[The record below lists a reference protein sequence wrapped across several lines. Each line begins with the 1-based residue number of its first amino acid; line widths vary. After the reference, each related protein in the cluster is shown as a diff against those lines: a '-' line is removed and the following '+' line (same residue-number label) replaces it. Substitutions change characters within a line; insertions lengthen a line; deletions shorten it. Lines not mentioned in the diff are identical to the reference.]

1 MVGNE
6 AEDGVSSP
14 SGLIVTMSTALGGIG
29 RKKGIGGGCRKGDLK
44 INQFKNGRNDT
55 QPSPLPPSPM
65 KRQKLFERLKQNA
78 TVTTE

>member
-29 RKKGIGGGCRKGDLK
+29 RKKGIGGRWEMGDMK
-44 INQFKNGRNDT
+44 TQNTKRVGNDI
-55 QPSPLPPSPM
+55 
-65 KRQKLFERLKQNA
+65 
-78 TVTTE
+78 

>member
-29 RKKGIGGGCRKGDLK
+29 RKKGIGGRWEMGDMK
-44 INQFKNGRNDT
+44 IQNTEGWGMTYDPNG
-55 QPSPLPPSPM
+55 
-65 KRQKLFERLKQNA
+65 KVEA
-78 TVTTE
+78 T

>member
-29 RKKGIGGGCRKGDLK
+29 RKKGIGGGCR
-44 INQFKNGRNDT
+44 
-55 QPSPLPPSPM
+55 
-65 KRQKLFERLKQNA
+65 
-78 TVTTE
+78 

>member
-29 RKKGIGGGCRKGDLK
+29 RKKGIGGRWEMGDMKIQNTKGWRMTYDP
-44 INQFKNGRNDT
+44 NG
-55 QPSPLPPSPM
+55 
-65 KRQKLFERLKQNA
+65 KAEA
-78 TVTTE
+78 T

>member
-29 RKKGIGGGCRKGDLK
+29 RKKGIGGRWEMGDMKTQNTKGWGMTYDPNEK
-44 INQFKNGRNDT
+44 AEGT
-55 QPSPLPPSPM
+55 
-65 KRQKLFERLKQNA
+65 
-78 TVTTE
+78 